1 MKQILIVED
10 DSFLNK
16 MLAYNL
22 TADGYGVTSALNA
35 RTAAEAIRQREFD
48 LVLLDINLP
57 DGNGFELCKL
67 IKPQHP
73 DTIVIFLTANDQ
85 ESDQIRGYEVGAVDY
100 ITKPFVIGAL
110 QRKIKAMF
118 AMLEHHKPAKD
129 IYDDGR
135 LFLDFSEQT
144 ASLNGKPLT
153 LSPMEY
159 KMLNLFRKNPRQV
172 LTRGQLLEKLWD
184 IDERFVDE
192 HTLTTS
198 ISRIRSKIEADGGA
212 PYIKT
217 VYGMGYQW
225 TGGEVMKFQNL
236 SVKRLFGRV
245 AMELVLSMSGITIAL
260 FLVTKQ
266 IAVLLTGGT
275 LLLCALV
282 GIFVLTQAFGKRL
295 SQFTAD
301 LCQTLDHM
309 IAGNEAPQRPEDSE
323 TQLARIGHRL
333 ARLYQIMQENR
344 RRVDEERQE
353 LQTLVSDIS
362 HQVKTPVS
370 NLKMATDTLLEK
382 PMTEAERTD
391 FIRGIRSQ
399 TDKLDF
405 LFQALVKTSR
415 LETGVIQLDKKP
427 GRLFDTVAQAMSGIV
442 YAAEKKEIAV
452 SVDCPEDLTVF
463 HDSKWTSEAL
473 FNLLDNAVKYTPAG
487 GKIAVSVVLWEMY
500 VEVKVTDTGKGIS
513 ESNQAAIFRRFY
525 REEEVHEQQGVGIG
539 LYLAREIVTRQGG
552 YIKVVSE
559 PGKGSEFSIMLPT
572 K

>member
-1 MKQILIVED
+1 MKL
-10 DSFLNK
+10 
-16 MLAYNL
+16 
-22 TADGYGVTSALNA
+22 
-35 RTAAEAIRQREFD
+35 
-48 LVLLDINLP
+48 
-57 DGNGFELCKL
+57 
-67 IKPQHP
+67 
-73 DTIVIFLTANDQ
+73 
-85 ESDQIRGYEVGAVDY
+85 
-100 ITKPFVIGAL
+100 
-110 QRKIKAMF
+110 
-118 AMLEHHKPAKD
+118 
-129 IYDDGR
+129 
-135 LFLDFSEQT
+135 
-144 ASLNGKPLT
+144 
-153 LSPMEY
+153 
-159 KMLNLFRKNPRQV
+159 
-172 LTRGQLLEKLWD
+172 
-184 IDERFVDE
+184 
-192 HTLTTS
+192 
-198 ISRIRSKIEADGGA
+198 
-212 PYIKT
+212 
-217 VYGMGYQW
+217 
-225 TGGEVMKFQNL
+225 QNL

-245 AMELVLSMSGITIAL
+245 AMGLVLSMSGITIAL

-266 IAVLLTGGT
+266 TAVLLTGGA

-415 LETGVIQLDKKP
+415 LETGVIQLDKKL

-452 SVDCPEDLTVF
+452 SVDCPEDLTVS

-487 GKIAVSVVLWEMY
+487 GKISVSVVLWEMY
-500 VEVKVTDTGKGIS
+500 VEIKVTDTGKGIS

-559 PGKGSEFSIMLPT
+559 PGRGSEFSIMLPT

>member
-1 MKQILIVED
+1 
-10 DSFLNK
+10 
-16 MLAYNL
+16 
-22 TADGYGVTSALNA
+22 
-35 RTAAEAIRQREFD
+35 
-48 LVLLDINLP
+48 
-57 DGNGFELCKL
+57 
-67 IKPQHP
+67 
-73 DTIVIFLTANDQ
+73 
-85 ESDQIRGYEVGAVDY
+85 
-100 ITKPFVIGAL
+100 
-110 QRKIKAMF
+110 MF
-118 AMLEHHKPAKD
+118 AMLEHHKPATFTTT
-129 IYDDGR
+129 GGC
-135 LFLDFSEQT
+135 FWTSEQT

-198 ISRIRSKIEADGGA
+198 ISRIRSKIEADGGV
-212 PYIKT
+212 PHQDRLR
-217 VYGMGYQW
+217 YGLSMDGRR
-225 TGGEVMKFQNL
+225 GKMKFQNL

-415 LETGVIQLDKKP
+415 LETGVIQLDKKS

-442 YAAEKKEIAV
+442 YARRKGNRRV
-452 SVDCPEDLTVF
+452 CGLPEDLTVS

-500 VEVKVTDTGKGIS
+500 VEIKVTDTGKGIS